1 MKYHVGIDVG
11 TFSVGLAAI
20 EVDDAGMPIKTLS
33 LVSHIHDSGLDPDKI
48 KSAVTRL
55 ASSGIARRTR
65 RLYRRK
71 RRRLQQLDKFIQ
83 RQGWPVIELEDY
95 SDPLYPWKV
104 RAELAA
110 SYIADEKERGEKLS
124 VALRHI
130 ARHRGW
136 RNPYAKVSSLYLP
149 DEPSDAFKAIREEI
163 KRASGQPVPE
173 TATVGQMVT
182 LCELGTLKLRGE
194 GGVLSARLQQSDH
207 AREIQEICR
216 MQEIGQELYRKIIDV
231 VFAAESPKGSASSR
245 VGKDPLQP
253 GKNRALKASDA
264 FQRYRIAA
272 LIGNLRVRVDG
283 EKRILSVEEKNLVFD
298 HLVNLAP
305 KKEPEWV
312 TIAEILGIDRG
323 QLIGTATMTDDGER
337 AGARPPTHDTNRSIV
352 NSRIAPLVDWWK
364 TASALEQHAMV
375 KALSN
380 AEVDDFDSPEGAKV
394 QAFFADLDDD
404 VHAKLDSLHL
414 PVGRAAYSED
424 TLVRLTRRMLADGVD
439 LYTARLQEFGI
450 EPSWTPPA
458 PRIGEPVGNPAVDRV
473 LKTVSRWLE
482 SATKTWGAP
491 ERVIIEHVREGFV
504 TEKRAREMDGD
515 MRRRAARNAKLFQ
528 EMQEKL
534 NVQGKPSRADLWRYQ
549 SVQRQNCQC
558 AYCGSPITFSN
569 SEMDHIVPRAGQGST
584 NTRENLVAVCHRCN
598 QSKGNTPFAVWAKN
612 TSIEGVSVKEA
623 VERTRHWVTD
633 TGMRS
638 TDFKKFT
645 KAVVERFQRATMDEE
660 IDARS
665 MESVAWMANEL
676 RSRVA
681 QHFAS
686 HGTTVRVYRG
696 SLTAEARRA
705 SGISGKLE
713 FLDGVGKSRL
723 DRRHHAID
731 AAVIAFTSD
740 YVAETLAVRSNLKQS
755 QAHRQEAPQWR
766 EFTGKDAEHR
776 AAWRVWCQK
785 MEKLSAL
792 LTEDLRDDRVVVM
805 SNVRLRLGNGS
816 AHEETIG
823 KLSKV
828 KLGSQLSVSDIDK
841 ASSEALWC
849 ALTREPDFDPKD
861 GLPANPERHIRV
873 NGTHVYAGDNI
884 GLFPVSA
891 GSIALRGGYAE
902 LGSSFHHA
910 RVYKITSSKKPAFAM
925 LRVYTIDLLP
935 YRNQDLFSV
944 ELKPQTMSMRQAE
957 KKLRDALATGNAEYL
972 GWLVVDDELVV
983 DTSKIATDQ
992 VKAVE
997 AELGTIRRWRVD
1009 GFFGNTRLRLR
1020 PLQMSKEGIKKESA
1034 PELSKIIDRP
1044 GWLPAVNKL
1053 FSEGNVTVVRRD
1065 SLGRV
1070 RLESTAH
1077 LPVTWKVQ

>member
-404 VHAKLDSLHL
+404 VHAKLDSL
-414 PVGRAAYSED
+414 S
-424 TLVRLTRRMLADGVD
+424 
-439 LYTARLQEFGI
+439 
-450 EPSWTPPA
+450 
-458 PRIGEPVGNPAVDRV
+458 
-473 LKTVSRWLE
+473 
-482 SATKTWGAP
+482 
-491 ERVIIEHVREGFV
+491 
-504 TEKRAREMDGD
+504 
-515 MRRRAARNAKLFQ
+515 
-528 EMQEKL
+528 
-534 NVQGKPSRADLWRYQ
+534 
-549 SVQRQNCQC
+549 
-558 AYCGSPITFSN
+558 
-569 SEMDHIVPRAGQGST
+569 
-584 NTRENLVAVCHRCN
+584 
-598 QSKGNTPFAVWAKN
+598 FAC
-612 TSIEGVSVKEA
+612 
-623 VERTRHWVTD
+623 R
-633 TGMRS
+633 
-638 TDFKKFT
+638 
-645 KAVVERFQRATMDEE
+645 
-660 IDARS
+660 
-665 MESVAWMANEL
+665 
-676 RSRVA
+676 
-681 QHFAS
+681 
-686 HGTTVRVYRG
+686 
-696 SLTAEARRA
+696 
-705 SGISGKLE
+705 
-713 FLDGVGKSRL
+713 
-723 DRRHHAID
+723 
-731 AAVIAFTSD
+731 
-740 YVAETLAVRSNLKQS
+740 
-755 QAHRQEAPQWR
+755 
-766 EFTGKDAEHR
+766 
-776 AAWRVWCQK
+776 
-785 MEKLSAL
+785 
-792 LTEDLRDDRVVVM
+792 
-805 SNVRLRLGNGS
+805 
-816 AHEETIG
+816 
-823 KLSKV
+823 
-828 KLGSQLSVSDIDK
+828 
-841 ASSEALWC
+841 
-849 ALTREPDFDPKD
+849 
-861 GLPANPERHIRV
+861 
-873 NGTHVYAGDNI
+873 
-884 GLFPVSA
+884 
-891 GSIALRGGYAE
+891 
-902 LGSSFHHA
+902 
-910 RVYKITSSKKPAFAM
+910 
-925 LRVYTIDLLP
+925 
-935 YRNQDLFSV
+935 
-944 ELKPQTMSMRQAE
+944 
-957 KKLRDALATGNAEYL
+957 
-972 GWLVVDDELVV
+972 
-983 DTSKIATDQ
+983 
-992 VKAVE
+992 
-997 AELGTIRRWRVD
+997 
-1009 GFFGNTRLRLR
+1009 
-1020 PLQMSKEGIKKESA
+1020 
-1034 PELSKIIDRP
+1034 
-1044 GWLPAVNKL
+1044 
-1053 FSEGNVTVVRRD
+1053 
-1065 SLGRV
+1065 
-1070 RLESTAH
+1070 
-1077 LPVTWKVQ
+1077 